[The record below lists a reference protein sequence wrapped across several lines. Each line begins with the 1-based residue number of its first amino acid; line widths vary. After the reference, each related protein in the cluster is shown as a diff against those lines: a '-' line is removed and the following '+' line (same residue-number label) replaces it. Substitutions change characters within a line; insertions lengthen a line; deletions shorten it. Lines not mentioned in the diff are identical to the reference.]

1 LNLRKR
7 LTLKIAVNTRL
18 LLRDRLEGIGWFTYE
33 SFKRIV
39 LAHPEHDFIFLFD
52 RPYKKEFI
60 FASNVK
66 PVVLFPPAR
75 SYYLWYWW
83 FEYSVP
89 RLLKKE
95 GVDLFV
101 SPDGYL
107 SLSSKVPSTL
117 VIHDLA
123 FEHRPQDV
131 TKEGLKWYKK
141 YMPLYAEKAK
151 RIATVSEFSKTDI
164 VERYKTDASKIDVV
178 YNGANAVYEP
188 VNDYWKNETRKI
200 YTKGRDYFIFVGAI
214 QPRKNLINLFK
225 AFDDFKSKDQRGIK
239 LVIVGRKAWHTQE
252 IFEVYDSMKFKDDIV
267 FTGRVST
274 IELKN
279 LLGSALGLTYAAFF
293 EGFGIPIIEAQAC
306 GTPVITSN
314 ITSMPEA
321 SGKAALLVDPYSY
334 KEIGQAMYEMA
345 NNENL
350 RKELIE
356 KGNMNV
362 RNFSWDKTA
371 DKLWQTMM
379 NSLS

>member
-1 LNLRKR
+1 
-7 LTLKIAVNTRL
+7 LKIAVNTRL
-18 LLRDRLEGIGWFTYE
+18 LLKDKLEGIGWFTYE
-33 SFKRIV
+33 TFKRIV
-39 LAHPEHDFIFLFD
+39 LAHPEHEFIFLFD

-60 FASNVK
+60 FAPNVK

-75 SYYLWYWW
+75 SYFLWYWW

-89 RLLKKE
+89 RALKKE

-107 SLSSKVPSTL
+107 SLKSKVPSTL
-117 VIHDLA
+117 VVHDLA

-131 TKEGLKWYKK
+131 SKEGLKWYKK
-141 YMPLYAEKAK
+141 YMPHYVNKAG
-151 RIATVSEFSKTDI
+151 RIATVSEFSKADI
-164 VERYKTDASKIDVV
+164 IEKYKTDASKIDVV
-178 YNGANAVYEP
+178 YNGSNSLYQP
-188 VNDYWKNETRKI
+188 VNDYWKDQTRKV

-214 QPRKNLINLFK
+214 QPRKNLINLFR
-225 AFDDFKSKDQRGIK
+225 AFDHFKSNDQKGMK
-239 LVIVGRKAWHTQE
+239 LVIVGRKAWHTNE
-252 IFEVYDSMKFKDDIV
+252 IFEAYDNMKYKDDVI

-279 LLGSALGLTYAAFF
+279 LLGSALALTYVAFF

-334 KEIGQAMYEMA
+334 QDIAKAM
-345 NNENL
+345 NQISTDDNL
-350 RKELIE
+350 RSDLIRQGDINI
-356 KGNMNV
+356 KK
-362 RNFSWDKTA
+362 FSWDKTA

>member
-1 LNLRKR
+1 
-7 LTLKIAVNTRL
+7 LKIAVNTRFL
-18 LLRDRLEGIGWFTYE
+18 LKDKLEGIGWFTYE

-39 LAHPEHDFIFLFD
+39 LAHPEHEFIFLFD

-60 FASNVK
+60 FAPNIK

-107 SLSSKVPSTL
+107 SLSSNVPATL

-131 TKEGLKWYKK
+131 SKEGLKWYKK
-141 YMPLYAEKAK
+141 HVPLYAKKAK
-151 RIATVSEFSKTDI
+151 RIATVSEFSKADI
-164 VERYKTDASKIDVV
+164 IERYKTDPSKIDVV
-178 YNGANAVYEP
+178 YNGANAIYEP
-188 VNDYWKNETRKI
+188 VNDYWKNETKKI
-200 YTKGRDYFIFVGAI
+200 YTRGRDYFIFVGAI

-225 AFDDFKSKDQRGIK
+225 AFDDFKLKDQKGIK
-239 LVIVGRKAWHTQE
+239 LIIVGRKAWHTQE
-252 IFEVYDSMKFKDDIV
+252 IFEVYDSMKFKDDVI

-274 IELKN
+274 VELKN
-279 LLGSALGLTYAAFF
+279 LLGSALALTYAAFF

-334 KEIGQAMYEMA
+334 QEIGQAMYTMA
-345 NNENL
+345 NNEDL

-356 KGNMNV
+356 KGKINV
-362 RNFSWDKTA
+362 GNFSWDKTA

>member
-1 LNLRKR
+1 
-7 LTLKIAVNTRL
+7 
-18 LLRDRLEGIGWFTYE
+18 
-33 SFKRIV
+33 
-39 LAHPEHDFIFLFD
+39 
-52 RPYKKEFI
+52 
-60 FASNVK
+60 
-66 PVVLFPPAR
+66 
-75 SYYLWYWW
+75 
-83 FEYSVP
+83 
-89 RLLKKE
+89 
-95 GVDLFV
+95 
-101 SPDGYL
+101 
-107 SLSSKVPSTL
+107 
-117 VIHDLA
+117 
-123 FEHRPQDV
+123 
-131 TKEGLKWYKK
+131 
-141 YMPLYAEKAK
+141 
-151 RIATVSEFSKTDI
+151 
-164 VERYKTDASKIDVV
+164 
-178 YNGANAVYEP
+178 
-188 VNDYWKNETRKI
+188 
-200 YTKGRDYFIFVGAI
+200 
-214 QPRKNLINLFK
+214 
-225 AFDDFKSKDQRGIK
+225 
-239 LVIVGRKAWHTQE
+239 
-252 IFEVYDSMKFKDDIV
+252 MKFKDDIV